1 VATVTTAA
9 DGTARVKI
17 CTATYSVEDQGD
29 IPCSGTWTRAVTING
44 ATTTFTYTHG
54 VIDGLPLGG

>member
-1 VATVTTAA
+1 MTTAA

-17 CTATYSVEDQGD
+17 CTATYSVEDRGTV
-29 IPCSGTWTRAVTING
+29 PRNGTWTMAVTING
-44 ATTTFTYTHG
+44 ATTTFTYTYQ

>member
-1 VATVTTAA
+1 MTTAA

-17 CTATYSVEDQGD
+17 CTATYSVEDRGTT
-29 IPCSGTWTRAVTING
+29 PRNGTWTMAVTANG
-44 ATTTFTYTHG
+44 ATTTFTYTYQ